1 MSPISAGS
9 IIVVNSPTPG
19 SAVNAVTCGAAFA
32 RGWISRSSP
41 SMVGAHASMN
51 ARLSAITRRDT
62 AGSDSSASHCRPGP
76 VQ

>member
-51 ARLSAITRRDT
+51 ASTPLTTFRLTCT
-62 AGSDSSASHCRPGP
+62 
-76 VQ
+76 